1 MGHMLKAA
9 RHDAIVELLRDR
21 PAMRTVDV
29 ARNLNVSMAT
39 ARRDCIALQDK
50 GIIER
55 SWGGIQLVTSVD
67 DHFGGVMNHHA
78 QAKAAIARKAAEL
91 VHDGDTI
98 IMDIGTTVHHLS
110 GLLTGRS
117 ITVLTASLPVFEAL
131 KTAPD
136 VTVVVLGGV
145 WSERYQCFDGQFVAE
160 ALTHHQADLAF
171 LGCSGVSANGRVR
184 DTSRSQAHIKQAI
197 IAAASRSYLLVDS
210 EKFPGVGAHSPFTIE
225 EVSGVITT
233 GSLSLDFDAHGES
246 TVEVIT
252 A

>member
-1 MGHMLKAA
+1 
-9 RHDAIVELLRDR
+9 
-21 PAMRTVDV
+21 
-29 ARNLNVSMAT
+29 
-39 ARRDCIALQDK
+39 
-50 GIIER
+50 
-55 SWGGIQLVTSVD
+55 
-67 DHFGGVMNHHA
+67 
-78 QAKAAIARKAAEL
+78 
-91 VHDGDTI
+91 
-98 IMDIGTTVHHLS
+98 MDIGTTVHHLS

-171 LGCSGVSANGRVR
+171 LGCSGVSANGRAR

>member
-1 MGHMLKAA
+1 MLKAA

-21 PAMRTVDV
+21 PAMRTADI
-29 ARNLNVSMAT
+29 AQKLHVSLAT
-39 ARRDCIALQDK
+39 VRRDSIALESQ
-50 GIIER
+50 GVVER
-55 SWGGIQLVTSVD
+55 SWGGIQLVTGVD
-67 DHFGGVMNHHA
+67 DHFGDVMNHRS
-78 QAKAAIARKAAEL
+78 QAKDAIARRAAEL
-91 VHDGDTI
+91 VHDGDTV